1 MVTVGTLPGRDDSKK
16 SVPPVA
22 GSPTVRAGLRPHI
35 LFLAAVTAF
44 VPALAAADS
53 RPLFGAR
60 SDPGTLAVQ
69 QKVEQLYQ
77 NGEFERALFI
87 YENELA
93 PVGDKYA
100 QYMVGFMHLTGTG
113 TAEDPVAAS
122 AWYRL
127 AAERSYP
134 EFVAVRDQLLEAFDE
149 SDLLRSDYE
158 YRDLRRK
165 YSDLVILE
173 RLIREDLKL
182 LEPLTGSRLSGST
195 RAVTIIEPRSGLVVS
210 GEQLRERA
218 RARIE
223 QRLRQI
229 DALIDGVD
237 IETDPDRLDPALLR
251 EQVKAAV
258 MRIDDRGGDPGR

>member
-1 MVTVGTLPGRDDSKK
+1 
-16 SVPPVA
+16 
-22 GSPTVRAGLRPHI
+22 VRAGFCPLI
-35 LFLAAVTAF
+35 LSLAAIAAF
-44 VPALAAADS
+44 VPAAAAADS

-77 NGEFERALFI
+77 NGEYERALFI

-113 TAEDPVAAS
+113 TEEDPVAAS

-134 EFVAVRDQLLEAFDE
+134 EFVAVRDQLLAAFTEPDR
-149 SDLLRSDYE
+149 LRSDFE
-158 YRDLRRK
+158 YRELRRK

-195 RAVTIIEPRSGLVVS
+195 SAVTILEPRSGLLVS
-210 GEQLRERA
+210 SEQLRVRA

-223 QRLRQI
+223 ERLRQI
-229 DALIDGVD
+229 DALVDDVD
-237 IETDPDRLDPALLR
+237 IETDPDRLEPALLR
-251 EQVKAAV
+251 EQVNAAV
-258 MRIDDRGGDPGR
+258 ERLDDREEDRYR

>member
-1 MVTVGTLPGRDDSKK
+1 
-16 SVPPVA
+16 
-22 GSPTVRAGLRPHI
+22 VRAGFLPLI
-35 LFLAAVTAF
+35 LFLAATAAF
-44 VPALAAADS
+44 VPAAAAADS

-60 SDPGTLAVQ
+60 SDPRTLAVQ

-77 NGEFERALFI
+77 NGEYERALFI

-113 TAEDPVAAS
+113 TEEDPVAAS

-134 EFVAVRDQLLEAFDE
+134 EFVAVRDQLLAAFTEPDR
-149 SDLLRSDYE
+149 LRSDFE
-158 YRDLRRK
+158 YRELRRK

-195 RAVTIIEPRSGLVVS
+195 SAVTILEPRSGLLVS
-210 GEQLRERA
+210 SEQLRVRA

-223 QRLRQI
+223 ERLRQI
-229 DALIDGVD
+229 DALVDDVD
-237 IETDPDRLDPALLR
+237 IETDPDRLEPALLR
-251 EQVKAAV
+251 EQVNAAV
-258 MRIDDRGGDPGR
+258 ERLDDREEDRYR

>member
-1 MVTVGTLPGRDDSKK
+1 
-16 SVPPVA
+16 
-22 GSPTVRAGLRPHI
+22 VRAGFLPLI
-35 LFLAAVTAF
+35 LFLAATAAF
-44 VPALAAADS
+44 VPAAAAADS

-60 SDPGTLAVQ
+60 SDPRTLAVQ

-77 NGEFERALFI
+77 NGEYERALFI

-113 TAEDPVAAS
+113 TEEDPVAAS

-134 EFVAVRDQLLEAFDE
+134 EFVAVRDQLLAAFTEPDR
-149 SDLLRSDYE
+149 LRSDFE
-158 YRDLRRK
+158 YRELRRK

-195 RAVTIIEPRSGLVVS
+195 SAVTILEPRSGLLVS
-210 GEQLRERA
+210 SEQLRVRA

-223 QRLRQI
+223 ERLRQI
-229 DALIDGVD
+229 DALVDDVD

-251 EQVKAAV
+251 EQVNAAV
-258 MRIDDRGGDPGR
+258 ERLDDRAEDSGR

>member
-1 MVTVGTLPGRDDSKK
+1 
-16 SVPPVA
+16 
-22 GSPTVRAGLRPHI
+22 VRAGIRPHI
-35 LFLAAVTAF
+35 LFLAAMV
-44 VPALAAADS
+44 ALIPGVAAADS

-60 SDPGTLAVQ
+60 SDQGTLAVQ

-77 NGEFERALFI
+77 NGEYERALFI

-134 EFVAVRDQLLEAFDE
+134 EFIAVRDQLLAGFTEPDR
-149 SDLLRSDYE
+149 LRSDYE
-158 YRDLRRK
+158 YRELRRK

-182 LEPLTGSRLSGST
+182 LEPLTGSRLPGST

-210 GEQLRERA
+210 GQQLRERA

-223 QRLRQI
+223 ERLR
-229 DALIDGVD
+229 LIDTLIDDAD

-251 EQVKAAV
+251 EQVNAAV
-258 MRIDDRGGDPGR
+258 ERIDDRAGDR

>member
-1 MVTVGTLPGRDDSKK
+1 
-16 SVPPVA
+16 
-22 GSPTVRAGLRPHI
+22 
-35 LFLAAVTAF
+35 
-44 VPALAAADS
+44 
-53 RPLFGAR
+53 
-60 SDPGTLAVQ
+60 VQ

-77 NGEFERALFI
+77 NGEYERALFI

-113 TAEDPVAAS
+113 TEEDPVAAS

-134 EFVAVRDQLLEAFDE
+134 EFVTVRDQLLAAFTEPDR
-149 SDLLRSDYE
+149 LRSDYE
-158 YRDLRRK
+158 YRELRRK

-195 RAVTIIEPRSGLVVS
+195 RAVTILEPRSGLMVS
-210 GEQLRERA
+210 AEQLRVRA

-223 QRLRQI
+223 ERLRQI
-229 DALIDGVD
+229 DALIDDVD

-251 EQVKAAV
+251 EQVNAAV
-258 MRIDDRGGDPGR
+258 ERLDDRAEDSGR